1 MSKIHLVIPDSHA
14 HPNYHNNRADWLG
27 KLILDLKPDVVINMG
42 DMFDMP
48 SMSSY
53 DKGKK
58 SFYGR
63 SYRADLD
70 AGLEFDERMWAP
82 LRKAKKRLPLRLFLE
97 GNHEERMKRAL
108 ELSPELDGTI
118 GFKDFELNKNYDEV
132 IEYDGGT
139 PGIVAVDGVY
149 YAHYMASG
157 LKGLPVG
164 GVHHA
169 NSLLDKQHV
178 SCTVGHSHLADYAI
192 QSKPNGQKIM
202 GCVAGVYQDYR
213 SGWAGA
219 PNEMWW
225 RGVVIKREVDNGCY
239 DPSFVSIKAL
249 EKEYG

>member
-1 MSKIHLVIPDSHA
+1 MSKVHLIIPDSHA
-14 HPNYHNNRADWLG
+14 HPQHHNKRADWIG
-27 KLILDLKPDVVINMG
+27 KLILDLKPDVVVNMG

-82 LRKAKKRLPLRLFLE
+82 LRKAKKRLPLRVFLE

-108 ELSPELDGTI
+108 ELSPELTGTI
-118 GFKDFELNKNYDEV
+118 GFKDFELDKNYDEV
-132 IEYDGGT
+132 VEYDGGT
-139 PGIVAVDGVY
+139 PGIVAIDGIY

-178 SCTVGHSHLADYAI
+178 SCTVSHSHLADFAI
-192 QSKPNGQKIM
+192 QSKPNGEKIM

-213 SGWAGA
+213 AGWAGA

-225 RGVVIKREVDNGCY
+225 RGCVIKREVENGTY
-239 DPSFVSIKAL
+239 DPQFLSIKSL
-249 EKEYG
+249 EREYG